1 MKTNPLSPVLAAA
14 IVVTLAACAATSL
27 DTTWRDPTF
36 AGQPFARVLVVGSTD
51 NAEHRRI
58 FEDAVVGELRARGV
72 GAVASHTLIPD
83 ESDVKRERV
92 IDAVKAS
99 GADCVI
105 STRVVGVETRREQ
118 VPVQSPFPGDMDLYR
133 HYAPMEAAT
142 TIRQDQQV
150 AHLETNLFDAKT
162 GKMVWWGR
170 SSTFPTAN
178 VARKSR
184 ELGRSIISSLRSAK
198 LL

>member
-1 MKTNPLSPVLAAA
+1 MKTIHFSPMLAGVIVATLS
-14 IVVTLAACAATSL
+14 ACASTTL

-36 AGQPFARVLVVGSTD
+36 AGQPFTKVLVVGSTD
-51 NAEHRRI
+51 SAENRRI
-58 FEDAVVGELRARGV
+58 FEDTVVGELKARGV
-72 GAVASHTLIPD
+72 NAVASYTMIPN

-92 IDAVKAS
+92 IEAVRTA

-105 STRVVGVETRREQ
+105 STRVVGVETKREQ

-133 HYAPMEAAT
+133 QYSPMEAGT
-142 TIRQDQQV
+142 TIRQDYQI
-150 AHLETNLFDAKT
+150 AHMESNLFDART

-170 SSTFPTAN
+170 SSAFPTADIS
-178 VARKSR
+178 RLSR
-184 ELGRSIISSLRSAK
+184 ELGNSIISSLKDAK

>member
-1 MKTNPLSPVLAAA
+1 MKTIRFSPMLAAV
-14 IVVTLAACAATSL
+14 IVATLSACASTTL

-36 AGQPFARVLVVGSTD
+36 AGQPFAKVLVVGSTD
-51 NAEHRRI
+51 SAENRRI
-58 FEDAVVGELRARGV
+58 FEDTVVGELTARGV
-72 GAVASHTLIPD
+72 GAVASYTLLPN
-83 ESDVKRERV
+83 ESDVKRDRV
-92 IDAVKAS
+92 LEAVSAS

-105 STRVVGVETRREQ
+105 STRVVGVETKREQ

-133 HYAPMEAAT
+133 QYSPMESST
-142 TIRQDQQV
+142 TIRQDYQV
-150 AHLETNLFDAKT
+150 AHLESNLFDART

-178 VARKSR
+178 ISRMSR
-184 ELGRSIISSLRSAK
+184 ELGNSIISSLKSAK

>member
-1 MKTNPLSPVLAAA
+1 MKTIRFSPMLAAVILA
-14 IVVTLAACAATSL
+14 TLSACASTTL

-36 AGQPFARVLVVGSTD
+36 AGPPFAKVLVVGSTD
-51 NAEHRRI
+51 NAENRRI
-58 FEDAVVGELRARGV
+58 FEDAVVGELRARDV
-72 GAVASHTLIPD
+72 GAVASYMLIPD

-92 IDAVKAS
+92 IEAVKAS

-118 VPVQSPFPGDMDLYR
+118 VSVQSPFPGDMDLYR
-133 HYAPMEAAT
+133 QYSPMEAGT
-142 TIRQDQQV
+142 TIRQDYPI
-150 AHLETNLFDAKT
+150 AHMESNLFDART

-170 SSTFPTAN
+170 SSAFPTAN
-178 VARKSR
+178 ISRLSR
-184 ELGRSIISSLRSAK
+184 ELGKSIISSLKDAK